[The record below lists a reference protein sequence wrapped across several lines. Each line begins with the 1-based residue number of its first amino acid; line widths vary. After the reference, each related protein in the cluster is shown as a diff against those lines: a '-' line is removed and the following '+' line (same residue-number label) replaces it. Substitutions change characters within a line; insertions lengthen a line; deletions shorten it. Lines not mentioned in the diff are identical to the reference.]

1 MKNNR
6 IQIIVAS
13 LLLLSSCG
21 NTDNPSVQDIIS
33 KGSKEQMQQ
42 KRDAL
47 QDQLKQIESDI
58 ALLDSSLGQFTSE
71 ENQSEIL
78 VSLLPVKDT
87 IFSHFLELQGTVKTE
102 QNITLNAEYGGVL
115 QKIHVSKGQNV
126 QRGQLLASIEDGGI
140 SQQLAQLKIQAEL
153 AKTTFERQE
162 RLWQNKIGSE
172 MQYLQAKSTYESQK
186 SAVEQMQ
193 RQVAKASIYAPFSG
207 VIDDV
212 ITDVGSVVAPGTPI
226 LRLVNLSNMYL
237 EAEIPEQYI
246 SSVKKGTQ
254 AKVDIS
260 VLNNQLDTKVSQ
272 VSNFINPANRS
283 FKVEIQLPNQK
294 QEIKPNMTARLQV
307 KDYQNDS
314 AILLPLDVISENA
327 EGEQF
332 LFIAKKGANENQL
345 VAERVVIT
353 TGKTQGGFTEI
364 LSGVSKG
371 DNIIKEGAR
380 SVQDGQ
386 RISVR

>member
-193 RQVAKASIYAPFSG
+193 
-207 VIDDV
+207 
-212 ITDVGSVVAPGTPI
+212 
-226 LRLVNLSNMYL
+226 
-237 EAEIPEQYI
+237 
-246 SSVKKGTQ
+246 
-254 AKVDIS
+254 
-260 VLNNQLDTKVSQ
+260 
-272 VSNFINPANRS
+272 
-283 FKVEIQLPNQK
+283 
-294 QEIKPNMTARLQV
+294 
-307 KDYQNDS
+307 
-314 AILLPLDVISENA
+314 
-327 EGEQF
+327 
-332 LFIAKKGANENQL
+332 
-345 VAERVVIT
+345 
-353 TGKTQGGFTEI
+353 
-364 LSGVSKG
+364 
-371 DNIIKEGAR
+371 
-380 SVQDGQ
+380 
-386 RISVR
+386 

>member
-1 MKNNR
+1 M
-6 IQIIVAS
+6 
-13 LLLLSSCG
+13 
-21 NTDNPSVQDIIS
+21 
-33 KGSKEQMQQ
+33 
-42 KRDAL
+42 
-47 QDQLKQIESDI
+47 
-58 ALLDSSLGQFTSE
+58 
-71 ENQSEIL
+71 
-78 VSLLPVKDT
+78 
-87 IFSHFLELQGTVKTE
+87 ELQGTVKTE

-294 QEIKPNMTARLQV
+294 QEIKPNMTVRLQV